1 MKIGLVCPYNITLG
15 GGVKEVISALQAELI
30 KRGHDVQIITPEPR
44 GGSESHKDGNTIFI
58 GGGADLKSPLST
70 TAQVSAAYDPIVIQE
85 MLDREQFDILHFH
98 EPWVPVLSR
107 QILSRSNSVNIATFH
122 AKMPENVMS
131 RTLTKVVTPYTKS
144 ILKYLHELTAV
155 SDAAAEYVCELTD
168 RPVTIIPNGIDL
180 SHFKQAPAAKVAKA
194 PAKTKAKANAKT
206 QTKAQ
211 TVLYVGRLERRKGV
225 KYLIKAFQVL
235 QQKHEDVSLILAGDG
250 PDREKLEELVRT
262 LEIRNVTFTGY
273 VSEEEKLHLLQT
285 CDLFCA
291 PAIYGES
298 FGIVLLEALA
308 SGLVTVA
315 ANNPGYASVMQGL
328 GALSLINPRDTVEF
342 ARRLD
347 LLLREESL
355 RAMWKTW
362 AKSYVGQFS
371 YVKVVDQYEALY
383 KQAYAKRSTH
393 RKRRFIRLP
402 SRARRLTKQVSKQAT
417 KQAPKQTSPNH
428 STL

>member
-15 GGVKEVISALQAELI
+15 GGVKEVISALQTELI
-30 KRGHDVQIITPEPR
+30 RRGHDVQIITPEPR

-70 TAQVSAAYDPIVIQE
+70 TAQVSAAYDPEVIQQ

-107 QILSRSNSVNIATFH
+107 QILSRSKSVNIATFH

-155 SDAAAEYVCELTD
+155 SDAAAEYVRELTD
-168 RPVTIIPNGIDL
+168 RSVTIIPNGIDL
-180 SHFKQAPAAKVAKA
+180 THFKELKQPVKPKTKITSKTAAAKVEPKI
-194 PAKTKAKANAKT
+194 KAKSSS
-206 QTKAQ
+206 Q

-225 KYLIKAFQVL
+225 KYLLKAFQVL

-250 PDREKLEELVRT
+250 PDREKLEEMVRM
-262 LEIRNVTFTGY
+262 LELRNVTFTGY
-273 VSEEEKLHLLQT
+273 VSEAEKLHMLQT

-328 GALSLINPRDTVEF
+328 GALSLVNPRDTVEF
-342 ARRLD
+342 ARRMD

-355 RAMWKTW
+355 RNMWQAW
-362 AKSYVGQFS
+362 AKSYVKQFS
-371 YVKVVDQYEALY
+371 YDNVVDQYENLY

-402 SRARRLTKQVSKQAT
+402 TRLGRSPSAKKQI
-417 KQAPKQTSPNH
+417 SPDL